1 MLTRHQNRHR
11 LPIMNAKPSNVR
23 TRHTGRPRS
32 SALTRPEQ
40 LRLAKQSQR
49 DRERQSG
56 FVEARLKLPGA
67 IALRLAFAARQD
79 GFVASLATFLQDE
92 IIEIAAFPQLHLLC
106 WNRHTRFI
114 TAADAWSLYERNQ
127 RFVDPATMIEEERS
141 LLHAL
146 SQRFGGGLPLG

>member
-1 MLTRHQNRHR
+1 
-11 LPIMNAKPSNVR
+11 MNVNPPNVR

-32 SALTRPEQ
+32 NELTRPEQ
-40 LRLAKQSQR
+40 LRLAKRSQR
-49 DRERQSG
+49 ERERQSG
-56 FVEARLKLPGA
+56 IVEARLKLPDA

-114 TAADAWSLYERNQ
+114 TAAEAWSLYERNQ
-127 RFVDPATMIEEERS
+127 RFVDPATMSEEERS

-146 SQRFGGGLPLG
+146 SQRFGGGLALG